1 MKLKQFKS
9 PQDDSST
16 SLDMSEAR
24 ASLLSGDVVELTNAS
39 SVDST
44 TIKLSWDVSQKH
56 ENLNLAQKLIALRFL
71 SLENR

>member
-1 MKLKQFKS
+1 MVIITVVRLSLKINFMFI
-9 PQDDSST
+9 QDDSGS

-44 TIKLSWDVSQKH
+44 SAKLSWDVS
-56 ENLNLAQKLIALRFL
+56 
-71 SLENR
+71 